1 MEKVLAV
8 GILVLV
14 YALFVSERVHRTTA
28 VLLGIV
34 LVLGLGLLTTEEAVA
49 AVNWEALG
57 LVFGMFI
64 LVAALSASGFFR
76 WVGLHALRAARFR
89 PVRIFALF
97 CGLAGLLAAFMDSIT
112 VLVFMASL
120 AVEVCAILRLHPAP
134 FLLGLITSANIGGSA
149 TMVGDPPNVVIGTA
163 LGFGFLDFLANTG
176 PIAVV
181 AFLVNVGCFWLLHR
195 KADVMRGDS
204 VGEGIAREHREL
216 DPFAAVVDV
225 RLMRVALVVFAF
237 TVTLLVI
244 HQLLDVLVA
253 FVALLG
259 ATLVLILGGRDMP
272 ELVEKIDWHTLL
284 FLGGLF
290 VIVGSLEKT
299 GVLRDAATALGG
311 LAGGNFG
318 LLLTVLLWTSMFL
331 SAVLDNIPFTA
342 AMVPIIREIST
353 AQGTPIDPLA
363 WTLALG
369 ADIGGNATPIG
380 ASANVVGL
388 AVAEKSGIH
397 VSWSE
402 YMRTAIPATV
412 VVIAVV
418 NLLIVLRYA

>member
-1 MEKVLAV
+1 M
-8 GILVLV
+8 
-14 YALFVSERVHRTTA
+14 
-28 VLLGIV
+28 
-34 LVLGLGLLTTEEAVA
+34 
-49 AVNWEALG
+49 
-57 LVFGMFI
+57 
-64 LVAALSASGFFR
+64 
-76 WVGLHALRAARFR
+76 
-89 PVRIFALF
+89 
-97 CGLAGLLAAFMDSIT
+97 
-112 VLVFMASL
+112 
-120 AVEVCAILRLHPAP
+120 
-134 FLLGLITSANIGGSA
+134 
-149 TMVGDPPNVVIGTA
+149 
-163 LGFGFLDFLANTG
+163 
-176 PIAVV
+176 
-181 AFLVNVGCFWLLHR
+181 
-195 KADVMRGDS
+195 
-204 VGEGIAREHREL
+204 
-216 DPFAAVVDV
+216 
-225 RLMRVALVVFAF
+225 
-237 TVTLLVI
+237 TLLVI